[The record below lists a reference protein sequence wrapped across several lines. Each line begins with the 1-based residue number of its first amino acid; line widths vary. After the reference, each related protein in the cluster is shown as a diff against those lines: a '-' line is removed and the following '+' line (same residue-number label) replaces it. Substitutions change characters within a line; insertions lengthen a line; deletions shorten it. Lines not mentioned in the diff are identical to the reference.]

1 MHQIIALWTHPR
13 SISTAMERVMMER
26 GDLKVLH
33 EPFSLIYY
41 VTEQKAD
48 VPYVHDDPDQPH
60 TYPEAKDYICGAAG
74 KDTVFFKD
82 MCYHCFEHVIGDDD
96 FLGVMTNTFLIR
108 EPIKTIGSHY
118 NINPDVTTDE
128 IGYEQQFKVFEK
140 VEALTGRTPIVID
153 ADDLEDDPEG
163 TVAAYSKALG
173 IPHLPESLTWGVRHI
188 EEWETWKEWHAD
200 AARSTGIQKN
210 MEPIDYDVL
219 AIPKLKA
226 LYDYHL
232 PSYQAMYANRITAA
246 G

>member
-26 GDLKVLH
+26 GDLTVLH

-41 VTEQKAD
+41 VSEQKAD
-48 VPYVHDDPDQPH
+48 VPFVHDDPDQPH
-60 TYPEAKDYICGAAG
+60 TYPEAKEYITGAAET
-74 KDTVFFKD
+74 DTVFFKD

-96 FLGVMTNTFLIR
+96 FLMLMTNTFLIR

-118 NINPDVTTDE
+118 TINPDVTTDE

-140 VEALTGRTPIVID
+140 VMALTGKPPIVID

-163 TVAAYSKALG
+163 TVAAYAKALG
-173 IPHLPESLTWGVRHI
+173 IPHLPHSLTWDAGHVK
-188 EEWETWKEWHAD
+188 EWDTWKEWHAD
-200 AARSTGIQKN
+200 AARSTGIQKT

-219 AIPKLKA
+219 AIPRLRA
-226 LYDYHL
+226 LHDHHL
-232 PSYQAMYANRITAA
+232 PFYQAMHAHRITAA